1 MNRIVSVLATASE
14 ASGELENPPYDPK
27 KLSLRIVYCGG
38 WGYERFFLSL
48 KEALEV
54 RFPGRIDFYPVKDI
68 QPTGNFEITLLN
80 TSPPKLIHSKQTM
93 PNLGKCSSEAERKR
107 LYKILAIYDDY
118 LRKQV
123 S

>member
-1 MNRIVSVLATASE
+1 M
-14 ASGELENPPYDPK
+14 ENPPYDPK
-27 KLSLRIVYCGG
+27 KLSLRVVYCGG

-48 KEALEV
+48 KEALEA

-80 TSPPKLIHSKQTM
+80 VSPPKLIHSKQTM
-93 PNLGKCSSEAERKR
+93 QNLGKCNTEAERER
-107 LYKILAIYDDY
+107 LYKILDVYNEF
-118 LRKQV
+118 LLKKG